1 MEDKNY
7 FAKNLKYL
15 RNKFDDTQLE
25 LAEFLGKKSLSS
37 VSDWERGKSIPDA
50 GTLNKIANKYHVTI
64 DDLLERDVSENKKVF
79 SLQDTKLVPIVGKV
93 AAGTPNYAVEDVIG
107 YMSVPPNKIVTNSMI
122 YLQVSSDSM
131 DKQFP
136 TGSYVLVDGGVQIEN
151 GDVAVVKVNGHD
163 ATLKQVKFD
172 YDKKLMYLIPNSNN
186 EEYYPTVVDINED
199 EVTLVGKVVGV
210 FQSM

>member
-7 FAKNLKYL
+7 FAQNLKFL

-50 GTLNKIANKYHVTI
+50 GTLNRIASKYKVTI
-64 DDLLERDVSENKKVF
+64 DDLLERDASQAKKVF
-79 SLQDTKLVPIVGKV
+79 NLQDTKLVPIVGRV
-93 AAGTPNYAVEDVIG
+93 AAGTPSFAVEDVLG
-107 YMSVPPNKIVTNSMI
+107 YMTVPPNKTVTDGMM

-136 TGSYVLVDGGVQIEN
+136 VGSYVLVDKGIQIEN
-151 GDVAVVKVNGHD
+151 GDVAVVKVNGDD
-163 ATLKQVKFD
+163 ATLKQVRFD
-172 YDKKLMYLIPNSNN
+172 YDKNEMVLIPNSNN
-186 EEYYPTVVDINED
+186 EMYLPQFVDIDEN
-199 EVTLVGKVVGV
+199 EVTLVGKVTGV
-210 FQSM
+210 FQSI